1 MSRYPYEIPEPRLEP
16 PEVEMPRCPIC
27 GAEAG
32 CFYEND
38 LGELVGCDECLR
50 PVGAR
55 FLFRGPDW
63 GC

>member
-1 MSRYPYEIPEPRLEP
+1 
-16 PEVEMPRCPIC
+16 MPRCPIC
-27 GAEAG
+27 GAEAV

-55 FLFRGPDW
+55 SLFQGPDW